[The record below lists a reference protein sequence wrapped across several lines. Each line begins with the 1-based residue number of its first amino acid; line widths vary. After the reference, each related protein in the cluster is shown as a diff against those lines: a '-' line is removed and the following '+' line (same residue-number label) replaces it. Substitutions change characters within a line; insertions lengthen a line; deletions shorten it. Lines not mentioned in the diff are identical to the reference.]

1 MQTKGSHVIADVW
14 LDEFNADN
22 ELLRVLIDK
31 ALYDSGMQIL
41 DVKCHEFEGGGFTG
55 VWLLAESHFSIHTFP
70 ERNYMSIDCYTCGA
84 CKPLNVVNSLLKEF
98 SVDKC
103 KIQVI
108 GRG

>member
-14 LDEFNADN
+14 LEEFANDN
-22 ELLRVLIDK
+22 ELLKVLIDK
-31 ALYDSGMQIL
+31 ALYASGMQIL
-41 DVKCHEFEGGGFTG
+41 DCKGHEFDGGGFTG

-103 KIQVI
+103 KIQVF

>member
-14 LDEFNADN
+14 LEEFANDN
-22 ELLRVLIDK
+22 ELLKVLIDK
-31 ALYDSGMQIL
+31 ALYASGMQII
-41 DVKCHEFEGGGFTG
+41 DYKGHEFEGGGFTG
-55 VWLLAESHFSIHTFP
+55 VWLLAESHFSIHTVP

-84 CKPLNVVNSLLKEF
+84 CKPLNVVNSLLAEF
-98 SVDKC
+98 SIEKC

>member
-14 LDEFNADN
+14 LEEFANDN
-22 ELLRVLIDK
+22 ELLKVLIDK
-31 ALYDSGMQIL
+31 ALYASGIQII
-41 DVKCHEFEGGGFTG
+41 DCKVHEFEGGGFTG

-70 ERNYMSIDCYTCGA
+70 EQNYMSIDCYTCGA

>member
-1 MQTKGSHVIADVW
+1 MQTNGSHVIADVW
-14 LDEFNADN
+14 LEEFANDN
-22 ELLRVLIDK
+22 ELLKVLIDK
-31 ALYDSGMQIL
+31 ALYASGIQIL
-41 DVKCHEFEGGGFTG
+41 DCKGHEFDGGGFTG

-84 CKPLNVVNSLLKEF
+84 CKPLNVVNSLIKEF